1 LQDQLKERL
10 TGAAILVVVVVLAV
24 PAMFRGRP
32 DASAPAVDPAASAT
46 PLHTYTLVDE
56 GPAVQ
61 PKAQVP
67 LQAEPQSSPQSLL
80 QPHQPPPAQALPQQ
94 EAPQQEAPQQE
105 APQQAA
111 PQQAAAPQVPP
122 PQAQQALP
130 RAEPQSQPP
139 AVAPATESGAAARR
153 PAVARPARAAAS
165 KGGWA
170 VQVGSFHVRE
180 LADRMAREVNGK
192 GFKVHVVGPDE
203 RGLYRVRTALQA
215 DKEAAL
221 ALRQQMVARGL
232 KPIINAS
239 P

>member
-24 PAMFRGRP
+24 PAMFRGHP
-32 DASAPAVDPAASAT
+32 DAAAAADDPVGSAT
-46 PLHTYTLVDE
+46 PLHTYTLVDD
-56 GPAVQ
+56 GPA
-61 PKAQVP
+61 A
-67 LQAEPQSSPQSLL
+67 
-80 QPHQPPPAQALPQQ
+80 QPPPQAALQPEPQAPSLPLSQPQQ
-94 EAPQQEAPQQE
+94 QQQEQPQQQPPQQPP
-105 APQQAA
+105 AQVLPQQAA
-111 PQQAAAPQVPP
+111 PQQAQAAPQQTAPQQTAPQQTTPTPEPVP
-122 PQAQQALP
+122 
-130 RAEPQSQPP
+130 
-139 AVAPATESGAAARR
+139 AARR
-153 PAVARPARAAAS
+153 PADAKPARAAAS

-180 LADRMAREVNGK
+180 LADRMSREVTGK

-203 RGLYRVRTALQA
+203 RGLYRVRSALQA

-232 KPIINAS
+232 KPIVNAS